1 MATKY
6 TREDLR
12 AIFEQR
18 TINID
23 PKALKKRLA
32 DGFTKYNH
40 LVRILLDTMFKH
52 LCGDLFTNAD
62 ATVLRIN
69 SIKQEI
75 SVLFG
80 PAALDTLNYHLSL
93 LEKQVSDYTLMLEL
107 MKYYRK
113 EIPMTVRECTQAK
126 MAQRVINAIVKFEDT
141 LELPPYPK
149 TEAISRIKQAC
160 GPLPKD
166 PAVVHSEKQSLK
178 KFMKKNKY
186 YPSIEKYITE

>member
-1 MATKY
+1 MASKY

-18 TINID
+18 AIDID
-23 PKALKKRLA
+23 PKALKKRLS

-40 LVRILLDTMFKH
+40 LVRTLLDTMFSH

-75 SVLFG
+75 AELFG
-80 PAALDTLNYHLSL
+80 PGALGKLEHHLSL
-93 LEKQVSDYTLMLEL
+93 LEKQVADYTLLLEL

-113 EIPMTVRECTQAK
+113 EIPMVVRECTQAK
-126 MAQRVINAIVKFEDT
+126 MTQRVINAITKFEDA

-178 KFMKKNKY
+178 KFMNKNRY
-186 YPSIEKYITE
+186 YPSIEKYIN